1 MTSFAQAKIA
11 KKLLTCFLVFELMNL
26 NILPIVMKTKIG
38 IVLFLWL
45 LQSHFLW
52 AQDDQIALANEYFAQ
67 QEYEK
72 ALSIYQKL
80 ANSNA
85 VLTIHDNY
93 WQTLQKLNKYEEA
106 EKYLKKQVKRNPTE
120 AVFNVD
126 YGLLLRTLKKENE
139 ANTHFQ
145 NYIKLIEKEDNL
157 LRLAARKFINA
168 NLHDYAEQVYLAGRK
183 NGKDQFIYELAAL
196 YSISGDIEK
205 MMGEYLSILS
215 QDESR
220 VEYVQN
226 FLSGRLRDEAEWA
239 KVESILLKYVQ
250 QEPDKIIFSDML
262 LWYYLQ
268 QKKFYKAFM
277 QVKALDKR
285 QKLGG
290 QRIYEIGVL
299 AFKNQEYDHAITIFE
314 YIVENYKRTIIG
326 LNAKQM
332 LTASKEELI
341 KNTYPVDLQKIRELI
356 DQYKQ
361 IYQESGI
368 NLNGIHALRSQALL
382 YGFYLNEKDS
392 AQALLEA
399 VLKANRLD
407 PETKARTKM
416 DLGDIYI
423 LKNEPWEAALLYG
436 QVEKEQKNELLGQEA
451 KLKNAKLSYY
461 KGEFELSKGHLDI
474 LKLATSRE
482 IANDAMS
489 LSLLIGDNLDLDT
502 TEAPLRAY
510 ADIDLMV
517 FQNRYEEALKA
528 YDKML
533 VDFPNHSLSDEI
545 FWSKSQ
551 ILLKLGRFSEAMK
564 YLERILSEHKEDI
577 WADDAN
583 FTMGKI
589 YQDYLKNKEKA
600 MEYFQKQL
608 LEFQG
613 STFNVE
619 ARKRFRMLRG
629 DQTN

>member
-1 MTSFAQAKIA
+1 
-11 KKLLTCFLVFELMNL
+11 
-26 NILPIVMKTKIG
+26 MKTKIG
-38 IVLFLWL
+38 IVILLLL
-45 LQSHFLW
+45 LQNTLLW
-52 AQDDQIALANEYFAQ
+52 AQEDQIALANEYFAQ

-80 ANSNA
+80 AGSNV
-85 VLTIHDNY
+85 VLQIHDNY

-126 YGLLLRTLKKENE
+126 YGLLLRALKKENE
-139 ANTHFQ
+139 ANLHFQ

-168 NLHDYAEQVYLAGRK
+168 QLHDYAEQVYLAGRK
-183 NGKDQFIYELAAL
+183 NGKDQFTYELAAL
-196 YSISGDIEK
+196 YSVSGNVEK
-205 MMGEYLSILS
+205 MMGEYLSLLS

-226 FLSGRLRDEAEWA
+226 FLGGRLRDESEWA

-250 QEPDKIIFSDML
+250 QEPDKVVFSDML

-277 QVKALDKR
+277 QVKAIDKR

-290 QRIYEIGVL
+290 QRIYEIGIL

-314 YIVENYKRTIIG
+314 YIVENYKRTIIA

-332 LTASKEELI
+332 LTAAKEEVV
-341 KNTYPVDLQKIRELI
+341 KNTYPVDTQKIRELI

-368 NLNGIHALRSQALL
+368 NLNGIQALRSQALL

-392 AQALLEA
+392 AQVLLEA
-399 VLKANRLD
+399 VLQANRLD

-423 LKNEPWEAALLYG
+423 LKGEPWEAALLYG
-436 QVEKEQKNELLGQEA
+436 QVEREQKNELLGQEA

-510 ADIDLMV
+510 AEIDLLA

-533 VDFPNHSLSDEI
+533 IDFPNHSLSDEI

-564 YLERILSEHKEDI
+564 YLERILAEHKEDI

-583 FTMGKI
+583 FMMGKI
-589 YQDYLKNKEKA
+589 YQDYLNNKEKA
-600 MEYFQKQL
+600 MEHFQKQL

-619 ARKRFRMLRG
+619 ARKRYRILRG